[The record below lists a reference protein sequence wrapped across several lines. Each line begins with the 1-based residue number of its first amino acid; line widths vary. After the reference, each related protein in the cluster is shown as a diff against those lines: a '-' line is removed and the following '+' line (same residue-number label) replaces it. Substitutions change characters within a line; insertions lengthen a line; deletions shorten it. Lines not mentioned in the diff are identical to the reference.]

1 MSFLSIGPA
10 RPATGVALA
19 AALMALAG
27 TGSIATASTARPTGI
42 GAGAE
47 ATRRACSS
55 YELRNADGGRFTLSS
70 LRGQV
75 VVVSV
80 WASWCQPCRKELPSL
95 AALHR
100 EIQGHGGRVVAVS
113 VDTEL
118 RNAQRF
124 AKAHAA
130 GLPIVHDGP
139 DGLARQLDLQ
149 ALPFTMVLD
158 RNGAIALAVA
168 GGDRAALDR
177 VAATTRQLIAGGP
190 APIAGDTP

>member
-1 MSFLSIGPA
+1 MSLILSGSAGSA
-10 RPATGVALA
+10 RRVALA
-19 AALMALAG
+19 ATLVALTG
-27 TGSIATASTARPTGI
+27 VGSIAGASSARPIGI

-55 YELRNADGGRFTLSS
+55 YELRGADGGRFTLSS

-75 VVVSV
+75 VVVSM

-118 RNAQRF
+118 RNAQR
-124 AKAHAA
+124 
-130 GLPIVHDGP
+130 
-139 DGLARQLDLQ
+139 
-149 ALPFTMVLD
+149 
-158 RNGAIALAVA
+158 
-168 GGDRAALDR
+168 
-177 VAATTRQLIAGGP
+177 
-190 APIAGDTP
+190 